1 MQDYENHAMTI
12 NLCLFGAGRIG
23 QIHAANI
30 AAHRD
35 ATLKYVVD
43 VDPAAATR
51 LAKSLGA
58 VTTDVEAALAD
69 DHIQGVVI
77 ATSTDTHLP
86 LIEAAASAGK
96 AVFCEKPLDL
106 DEAKARKCIAVAAEA
121 SVPLFVGFNRRYDP
135 SFRRLK
141 DEIAAGTIGEVEV
154 VSITSRDPSPP
165 PADYIRRSGGM
176 FRDMTIHDLDMA
188 RWLLREEPSSVF
200 ASGSCL
206 VDPDIG
212 KAGDIDTA
220 VVIMETAGGRF
231 CQITNSRRCS
241 YGYDQ
246 RIEVFGASGM
256 LRVDNETATRVE
268 HAGSK
273 GFRREP
279 ALPFFLE
286 RYRQAYQLE
295 MDDFVRALRGEKTGL
310 ADGDDGL
317 KALILAGAAERSR
330 QTGRAVKPA

>member
-1 MQDYENHAMTI
+1 MTI

-30 AAHRD
+30 ARHGQAK
-35 ATLKYVVD
+35 LKYIVD
-43 VDPAAATR
+43 VDPAAAAR
-51 LAKSLGA
+51 LAASIGA
-58 VTTDVEAALAD
+58 SAGDAQAALAD
-69 DHIQGVVI
+69 DDVRGVVI
-77 ATSTDTHLP
+77 ATSTDTHLS

-106 DEAKARKCIAVAAEA
+106 DEAKARKCISLAEEA
-121 SVPLFVGFNRRYDP
+121 GIPLFVGFNRRYDP

-141 DEIAAGTIGEVEV
+141 DDIVAGRIGKVEV

-165 PADYIRRSGGM
+165 PEDYIRRSGGM

-188 RWLLREEPSSVF
+188 RWLLAEEPSSVF

-206 VDPDIG
+206 VDPKIAE
-212 KAGDIDTA
+212 AGDVDTA
-220 VVIMETAGGRF
+220 VVVLETAGGAF

-246 RIEVFGASGM
+246 RIEVFGATGM
-256 LRVDNETATRVE
+256 LRADNETATRVE
-268 HAGSK
+268 HASSA

-295 MDDFVRALRGEKTGL
+295 MDDFIRALAGGEHRLATGE
-310 ADGDDGL
+310 DGL
-317 KALILAGAAERSR
+317 RALILADAAERSR
-330 QTGRAVKPA
+330 STARAVAAN

>member
-1 MQDYENHAMTI
+1 MSI
-12 NLCLFGAGRIG
+12 NLCVFGAGRIG

-43 VDPAAATR
+43 VDPAAAAR
-51 LAKSLGA
+51 LAAAHGA
-58 VTTDVEAALAD
+58 AAADAQAALAD
-69 DHIQGVVI
+69 DDVHGVVI
-77 ATSTDTHLP
+77 ATSTDTHLS

-106 DEAKARKCIAVAAEA
+106 DEANARRCIELAATA

-141 DEIAAGTIGEVEV
+141 DEIAAGRIGAVEV
-154 VSITSRDPSPP
+154 VSITSRDPAPP
-165 PADYIRRSGGM
+165 PADYVRRSGGM

-188 RWLLREEPSSVF
+188 RWLLGEEPSSVF

-206 VDPDIG
+206 VDPEIG
-212 KAGDIDTA
+212 AAGDIDTA
-220 VVIMETAGGRF
+220 VVLLETAGGAM

-246 RIEVFGASGM
+246 RIEVFGATGM
-256 LRVDNETATRVE
+256 LRADNETATRVE
-268 HAGSK
+268 HASSA

-286 RYRQAYQLE
+286 RYRQAYRLE
-295 MDDFVRALRGEKTGL
+295 MDDFVRALEGNPTFLANGEDGLRALVL
-310 ADGDDGL
+310 AD
-317 KALILAGAAERSR
+317 AAEHSR
-330 QTGRAVKPA
+330 HSGSLVRLR

>member
-1 MQDYENHAMTI
+1 MTI
-12 NLCLFGAGRIG
+12 NLCVFGAGRIG

-51 LAKSLGA
+51 LATRLGA
-58 VTTDVEAALAD
+58 VATDVEAALAD
-69 DHIQGVVI
+69 AHVQAVVI
-77 ATSTDTHLP
+77 ATSTDTHLS

-106 DEAKARKCIAVAAEA
+106 DEGNARKCIAAAAEA
-121 SVPLFVGFNRRYDP
+121 SIPLFVGFNRRYDP

-141 DEIAAGTIGEVEV
+141 DEIAAGTIGAVEV

-165 PADYIRRSGGM
+165 PSDYIRRSGGM

-188 RWLLREEPSSVF
+188 RWLLGEEPSSVF

-220 VVIMETAGGRF
+220 VVVLETASGRF
-231 CQITNSRRCS
+231 CQITNSRRCR

-246 RIEVFGASGM
+246 RIEVFGAEGM
-256 LRVDNETATRVE
+256 LRADNETATRVE
-268 HAGSK
+268 HAGRE

-286 RYRQAYQLE
+286 RYRQAYRFE
-295 MDDFVRALRGEKTGL
+295 MDDFIRALMGEDTSL
-310 ADGDDGL
+310 ADGEDGL
-317 KALILAGAAERSR
+317 KALILADAAERSR
-330 QTGRAVKPA
+330 QTGRRVPAG

>member
-1 MQDYENHAMTI
+1 MNV
-12 NLCLFGAGRIG
+12 NLCVFGAGRIG

-30 AAHRD
+30 AARRD

-43 VDPAAATR
+43 VDSAAAAR
-51 LAKSLGA
+51 LAQSLGA
-58 VTTDVEAALAD
+58 IAVDARAALAD
-69 DHIQGVVI
+69 DEIHGAVI

-106 DEAKARKCIAVAAEA
+106 DAAKARRCIAVAAAA
-121 SVPLFVGFNRRYDP
+121 SVSLYVGFNRRYDP

-141 DEIAAGTIGEVEV
+141 DEIAAGRIGRVEV

-165 PADYIRRSGGM
+165 SADYIRRSGGM

-188 RWLLREEPSSVF
+188 RWLSGDEPSSVF
-200 ASGSCL
+200 AYGSCL
-206 VDPDIG
+206 IDATIG
-212 KAGDIDTA
+212 AAGDIDSA
-220 VVIMETAGGRF
+220 VVALQTAGGAF

-256 LRVDNETATRVE
+256 LRADNETLTTVE
-268 HAGSK
+268 HANSS
-273 GFRREP
+273 GFQREP

-286 RYRQAYQLE
+286 RYGLAYRLE
-295 MDDFVRALRGEKTGL
+295 MEDFVGALRGEPSRLANGEDGLRALLL
-310 ADGDDGL
+310 AD
-317 KALILAGAAERSR
+317 AAERSR
-330 QTGRAVKPA
+330 QTGQAVQPAMMEQ

>member
-1 MQDYENHAMTI
+1 MTI

-35 ATLKYVVD
+35 ASLRYVVD
-43 VDPAAATR
+43 IDPAAAGR
-51 LAKSLGA
+51 LAQGLGA
-58 VTTDVEAALAD
+58 VASDVQTALAD
-69 DHIQGVVI
+69 DDVQGVVI
-77 ATSTDTHLP
+77 ATSTDTHLS
-86 LIEAAASAGK
+86 LIEAAAAAGK

-106 DEAKARKCIAVAAEA
+106 DESNARKCIAVAAEA
-121 SVPLFVGFNRRYDP
+121 SIPLFVGFNRRYDP

-141 DEIAAGTIGEVEV
+141 EEIAAGAIGAVEV

-188 RWLLREEPSSVF
+188 RWLLGEEPCSVF

-220 VVIMETAGGRF
+220 VVVMQTAGGRF

-256 LRVDNETATRVE
+256 LRADNETATRVE
-268 HAGSK
+268 HAGAE

-295 MDDFVRALRGEKTGL
+295 MEDFIRALKGESTRL
-310 ADGDDGL
+310 ADGEDGL
-317 KALILAGAAERSR
+317 RALILADAAERSR
-330 QTGRAVKPA
+330 HSGQPVLPA

>member
-1 MQDYENHAMTI
+1 MTI
-12 NLCLFGAGRIG
+12 SLCLFGAGRIG
-23 QIHAANI
+23 QIHGANI
-30 AAHRD
+30 AAHPE

-43 VDPAAATR
+43 VDPAAAAR
-51 LAKSLGA
+51 LAVGLGSA
-58 VTTDVEAALAD
+58 AADLQAALSD
-69 DHIQGVVI
+69 DEVRGVVI
-77 ATSTDTHLP
+77 ATSTDTHLS

-106 DEAKARKCIAVAAEA
+106 DEAKARRCIEVAAA
-121 SVPLFVGFNRRYDP
+121 APIPLYVGFNRRYDP

-141 DEIAAGTIGEVEV
+141 DEIAAGTIGAVEV

-165 PADYIRRSGGM
+165 PADYVRRSGGM

-188 RWLLREEPSSVF
+188 RWLLGEEPSSVF

-206 VDPDIG
+206 VDPAIG
-212 KAGDIDTA
+212 EAGDIDTA
-220 VVIMETAGGRF
+220 VVILETRGGAF
-231 CQITNSRRCS
+231 CQVTNSRRCS

-246 RIEVFGASGM
+246 RIEVFGARGM
-256 LRVDNETATRVE
+256 LRADNETETRVE
-268 HAGSK
+268 LASST

-286 RYRQAYQLE
+286 RYREAYRLE
-295 MDDFVRALRGEKTGL
+295 MNDFIRALKGEETSL

-317 KALILAGAAERSR
+317 RALILADAAERSR
-330 QTGRAVKPA
+330 QSGKAERMP